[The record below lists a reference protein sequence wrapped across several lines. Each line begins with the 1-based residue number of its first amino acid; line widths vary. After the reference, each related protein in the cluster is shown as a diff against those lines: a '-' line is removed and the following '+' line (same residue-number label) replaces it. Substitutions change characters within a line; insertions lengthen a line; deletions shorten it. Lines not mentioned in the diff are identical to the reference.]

1 MRAQLRI
8 KRFNPERDPGPRWLE
23 YKVEAEPTDRVLD
36 ALHDV
41 KWYQDGTLTLR
52 RSCAHGICGSDAMMI
67 NGQNRL
73 ACQVLLKDLSQP
85 ITIEPMRGF
94 PVIKDLVVDQ
104 EGFFEQYRS
113 VMPYLVNDDL
123 PPVGAERLQS
133 PKERT
138 RFDDTTKCILCGACT
153 TACPVFWFDQT
164 YIGPAAIVQA
174 HRFTFDSRDQ
184 AHAERLRVLGQD
196 NGAFQ
201 CRTIFNCT
209 SACPRGIEVTKAIQ
223 EVKREILLHP
233 PASKEWLMTTI
244 RESLTF
250 ERLVGLTSLGVAGVL
265 GLLSAYFMLY
275 QVGLGGTLDTLRQPD
290 IGTLLITVIQ
300 NFISILESPDLG
312 GDFGAVVFVPLI
324 LPSALLA
331 LVLGIV
337 MLRSPRARS

>member
-8 KRFNPERDPGPRWLE
+8 KRFNPERDLKPRWRE
-23 YKVEAEPTDRVLD
+23 YEVEVESTDQILD
-36 ALHDV
+36 ALHTV

-73 ACQVLLKDLSQP
+73 ACQVLVKDLSQP
-85 ITIEPMRGF
+85 ITIEPMRGY

-104 EGFFEQYRS
+104 DGFFEQYRS
-113 VMPYLVNDDL
+113 MMPYLVNDNP

-133 PKERT
+133 PRERA

-153 TACPVFWFDQT
+153 TSCPVFWFDKN
-164 YIGPAAIVQA
+164 YVGPAAIVQA

-184 AHAERLRVLGQD
+184 ARGERLRILGQD

-209 SACPRGIEVTKAIQ
+209 AACPRGIEVTKAIQ
-223 EVKREILLHP
+223 EVKREVLLHP
-233 PASKEWLMTTI
+233 PTSREWLMTTI

-250 ERLVGLTSLGVAGVL
+250 ERLVGLASLGVAGVL
-265 GLLSAYFMLY
+265 GLLSAYFILF

-290 IGTLLITVIQ
+290 IGTLLVAVLGNLIG
-300 NFISILESPDLG
+300 ILEAPDLG
-312 GDFGAVVFVPLI
+312 GDFGAVVFVPLM

-337 MLRSPRARS
+337 MLRSPRAPS